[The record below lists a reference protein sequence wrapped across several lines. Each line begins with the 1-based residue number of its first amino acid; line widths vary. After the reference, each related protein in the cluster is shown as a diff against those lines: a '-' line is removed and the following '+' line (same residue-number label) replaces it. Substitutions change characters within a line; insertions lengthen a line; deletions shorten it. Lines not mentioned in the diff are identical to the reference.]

1 MALHLQVN
9 QSIRAL
15 RHLLA
20 RRSADGLRVDAGPK
34 LARLFFAC
42 LFTLNLS
49 SFCPLSLWP
58 PLSPAPFMDS
68 LPFCRPALAAPGIAE
83 NLLSGPDAAANN
95 KQLTKSI
102 DWLTSLPDAR
112 EKAAREGKLIL
123 WLHMLGNIDGFT

>member
-1 MALHLQVN
+1 MVIHPQVN
-9 QSIRAL
+9 QMLGSS
-15 RHLLA
+15 RHIPA

-49 SFCPLSLWP
+49 SFCPLSFWP
-58 PLSPAPFMDS
+58 SLSPAPFMDS
-68 LPFCRPALAAPGIAE
+68 RTFCQPALAAPGIAE

>member
-20 RRSADGLRVDAGPK
+20 RRSADGLRADAGPK
-34 LARLFFAC
+34 LARLFFSSRFSLYLSYFCRFSLC
-42 LFTLNLS
+42 LA
-49 SFCPLSLWP
+49 LSL
-58 PLSPAPFMDS
+58 APIMES

>member
-1 MALHLQVN
+1 MVINPLVN
-9 QSIRAL
+9 QMRGSS
-15 RHLLA
+15 RHLPA
-20 RRSADGLRVDAGPK
+20 KRRAGGLSSDAGRKP
-34 LARLFFAC
+34 ARLFFAC

-49 SFCPLSLWP
+49 CFCPLSLWQ
-58 PLSPAPFMDS
+58 PLSPASFMES
-68 LPFCRPALAAPGIAE
+68 LTFCQPALAAPGIAE